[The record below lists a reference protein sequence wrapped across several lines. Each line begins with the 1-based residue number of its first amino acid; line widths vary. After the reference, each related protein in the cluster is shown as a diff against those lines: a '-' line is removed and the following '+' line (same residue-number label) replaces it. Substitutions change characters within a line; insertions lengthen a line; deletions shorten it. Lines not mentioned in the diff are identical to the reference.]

1 MKFNIN
7 ALLDWFGVL
16 NGRQAKP
23 KDTYVKRK
31 YICIQSSVTPSQ
43 QLSFND
49 QAKHIHQTIMLR
61 YGTNEKTV

>member
-1 MKFNIN
+1 MKSNIN

-16 NGRQAKP
+16 IGRQAKP
-23 KDTYVKRK
+23 NDTYVKRK

-49 QAKHIHQTIMLR
+49 QAKHIHETVMSR
-61 YGTNEKTV
+61 YGNNEKIV